1 MTTDREKAVALA
13 RPPLPKR
20 FYKVV
25 SVARQEGGFAVL
37 LDGRPVKTPARH
49 ALLLPAEA
57 LANLV
62 ADEFRLQ
69 DAVIDPAKMPITRLV
84 NTVVDGIAA
93 DPQPVLEDMLRFAA
107 NDMLFYRAESPKEL
121 VARQSGQWDA
131 VLDWAQSHIGAHFV
145 TGAGMMH
152 IEQPREAVAAVSVY
166 LRQYISPFSI
176 AALHAITTLT
186 GSALLALAIAAGE
199 LDVATGWRLA
209 HLEEDWTI
217 EHWGEDEEAAMR
229 RRNRENELYAAA
241 AVLAA
246 SRG

>member
-1 MTTDREKAVALA
+1 MTIDKEKTPALA
-13 RPPLPKR
+13 RPSLPGR
-20 FYKVV
+20 FYKDV
-25 SVARQEGGFAVL
+25 SIARQEGGFAVL

-49 ALLLPAEA
+49 SLLLPAEA

-69 DAVIDPAKMPITRLV
+69 DEVIDPSQMPITRLA

-93 DPQPVLEDMLRFAA
+93 DPQPVLEDILRFAA
-107 NDMLFYRAESPKEL
+107 NDMLFYRAASPKEL
-121 VARQSGQWDA
+121 AARQNAQWDI
-131 VLDWAQSHIGAHFV
+131 VLDWAQSHIGARFV
-145 TGAGMMH
+145 TGEGVMH
-152 IEQPREAVAAVSVY
+152 IEQPREAITAVSVH
-166 LRQYISPFSI
+166 LRQYISPFAI

-209 HLEEDWTI
+209 HLDEDWAI

-229 RRNRENELYAAA
+229 RKNRENELYAAA